1 MKPVRKTIVN
11 CGVSHVSASVFSSA
25 GDGGMTLESAAVE
38 VLQYDY
44 SDENQWLAALGEG
57 LQGLCGRI
65 KGLKG
70 EAYFILPGNLL
81 LTKTI
86 RAPHVEP
93 EKRRQIV
100 KHELQNKMPYLLSE
114 LIWDYQVV
122 EDDGVEQEVLAI
134 AVKPAVAESFCEM
147 VDGAGLNPVELS
159 AASILD
165 FNALRH
171 SHIGMEGEETLV
183 INVGAKSTNL
193 LFINPEGFLIRNIAL
208 GGNSLSQHVSD
219 SLGVPFS
226 KAEELKKTYFTGEV
240 AYSADDPAVQVLEK
254 NAEQFKA
261 RLSQEVTRSVVTY
274 KRLKKGKSPTRIFLC
289 GQGALLPGLPEYLS
303 EKQVLAV
310 DYFDPMRSVQIG
322 SGVDPAILPQ
332 LPFILSE
339 VVGEACRLFADDAT
353 AATYRGINLLP
364 KSKLAQMAFCKKRWW
379 IAAAAGLA
387 ALTPLPGMLGT
398 LSSIE
403 EASGKLEE
411 LRGEA
416 SARLNEVSEQEK
428 NLSDYLSL
436 DRFARSVQ
444 EDLKPLREAREKL
457 GDWRR
462 ILPDLQRQIFSDKL
476 GEVWLDELYV
486 ERPKPGGAAGSG
498 RPPRR
503 GEQAVPTSVRRVLV
517 FNGRF
522 LVRETDS
529 EGGGGKPERAR
540 LRDLSID
547 RQKTLTENLNRCTFV
562 DRILTNDFAMEKKG
576 DLYNRFYTHFHYEI
590 LLKEEGSW
598 GENEAEDADE

>member
-1 MKPVRKTIVN
+1 
-11 CGVSHVSASVFSSA
+11 
-25 GDGGMTLESAAVE
+25 MTLESAVVE
-38 VLQYDY
+38 DLQYDY
-44 SDENQWLAALGEG
+44 SDETQWLDAAGEG
-57 LQGLCGRI
+57 LKRLCGRAKSI
-65 KGLKG
+65 KG

-93 EKRRQIV
+93 DKQRRIV
-100 KHELQNKMPYLLSE
+100 EFELQQKMPYLLSE

-134 AVKPAVAESFCEM
+134 AVRPAVAESFCEK
-147 VDGAGLNPVELS
+147 VDAAGLNPVELS

-171 SHIGMEGEETLV
+171 SQIGMEGEETLV
-183 INVGAKSTNL
+183 VNVGAKSTNL

-208 GGNSLSQHVSD
+208 GGNSLTQHVSD
-219 SLGVPFS
+219 GLGVPFS

-240 AYSADDPAVQVLEK
+240 TYSADDPAVQVLEK

-261 RLSQEVTRSVVTY
+261 RMSQEVTRSVVTY

-289 GQGALLPGLPEYLS
+289 GRGALLPGLPEFLS
-303 EKQVLAV
+303 EKQLLAV

-322 SGVDPAILPQ
+322 PEVDPDILPQ
-332 LPFILSE
+332 LPFMLSE

-364 KSKLAQMAFCKKRWW
+364 KSKLAHMAFRKKRWW
-379 IAAAAGLA
+379 LSAAAGLA
-387 ALTPLPGMLGT
+387 ALSPLPGLLGA
-398 LSSIE
+398 LGAID
-403 EASGKLEE
+403 EAQSRLEDVRSDVAIR
-411 LRGEA
+411 RGE
-416 SARLNEVSEQEK
+416 VGEQEK
-428 NLSDYLSL
+428 NQADYLSL
-436 DRFARSVQ
+436 DRFARSVE
-444 EDLKPLREAREKL
+444 EDLRPLREAREKL

-476 GEVWLDELYV
+476 GEVWLDELYL
-486 ERPKPGGAAGSG
+486 ERRRPKGAGGSG
-498 RPPRR
+498 RTPRR
-503 GEQAVPTSVRRVLV
+503 ERAEPEPVQRVLV

-522 LVRETDS
+522 LVRETNP
-529 EGGGGKPERAR
+529 EAAGGKPEKNR
-540 LRDLSID
+540 LTDLSID
-547 RQKTLTENLNRCTFV
+547 RQKTLTDNLNQCAFV
-562 DRILTNDFAMEKKG
+562 AKILTNDFAMEGQG

-590 LLKEEGSW
+590 LLKDEGRW
-598 GENEAEDADE
+598 GEGAAIEGGEE

>member
-1 MKPVRKTIVN
+1 MET
-11 CGVSHVSASVFSSA
+11 
-25 GDGGMTLESAAVE
+25 
-38 VLQYDY
+38 LQYDY
-44 SDENQWLAALGEG
+44 SDESQWLGAVGEG
-57 LQGLCGRI
+57 LKRLCGRI

-93 EKRRQIV
+93 DKRRQIV

-134 AVKPAVAESFCEM
+134 AVKPAVAESFCET

-208 GGNSLSQHVSD
+208 GGNSLTQHVSD
-219 SLGVPFS
+219 SLGVPFP

-254 NAEQFKA
+254 NGEQFKA

-322 SGVDPAILPQ
+322 AGVDPAILPQ

-339 VVGEACRLFADDAT
+339 VVGEACRLFADDET

-364 KSKLAQMAFCKKRWW
+364 KSKLARMAFRKKRWW

-387 ALTPLPGMLGT
+387 ALAPLPGMLDS
-398 LSSIE
+398 LSAIE
-403 EASGKLEE
+403 AANGRLEE
-411 LRGEA
+411 LEDEVSDR
-416 SARLNEVSEQEK
+416 RREVSEQEQS
-428 NLSDYLSL
+428 LEDYLSL
-436 DRFARSVQ
+436 DRFARTVE
-444 EDLKPLREAREKL
+444 EDLQPLREARKRL

-486 ERPKPGGAAGSG
+486 ERRKPEGARSSG
-498 RPPRR
+498 RTPRGAEQEAPP
-503 GEQAVPTSVRRVLV
+503 AVQRILV

-522 LVRETDS
+522 LVRETD
-529 EGGGGKPERAR
+529 PEAQDGPPDRNR

-547 RQKTLTENLNRCTFV
+547 RQKTLTGNLNECAFV
-562 DRILTNDFAMEKKG
+562 DKILANDFAMEGQG
-576 DLYNRFYTHFHYEI
+576 DLFKRFYTHFHYEI
-590 LLKEEGSW
+590 LLKGEGLW
-598 GENEAEDADE
+598 GEDETAEEAEE